1 MDNIR
6 DLLFYYN
13 NSLYFLFIIIV
24 TILQNYV
31 LDGALNFG
39 RSQVLLMLGI
49 LAGKNVWRNR
59 GLFI

>member
-6 DLLFYYN
+6 VLLFYYN

-24 TILQNYV
+24 TILQNYA

-59 GLFI
+59 WLFI

>member
-6 DLLFYYN
+6 VLLFYYN

-24 TILQNYV
+24 TILQNYA

-49 LAGKNVWRNR
+49 LASKNVWRNR

>member
-6 DLLFYYN
+6 VLLFYYN
-13 NSLYFLFIIIV
+13 NSLFFLFIIIV
-24 TILQNYV
+24 TILQNYA

>member
-6 DLLFYYN
+6 VLLFYYN

-24 TILQNYV
+24 TILQNYA

>member
-6 DLLFYYN
+6 VLLFYYN

-24 TILQNYV
+24 TILQNYA
-31 LDGALNFG
+31 LGGALNFG

>member
-6 DLLFYYN
+6 VLLFYYN